1 MRTDVDR
8 AGPSI
13 PRKLIYTGESP
24 AASVA
29 EKHVLRVASRSSL
42 YVR

>member
-24 AASVA
+24 AA